1 MTAVHRYPP
10 GITNVGGLCWCQS
23 MFLAAHILSSEVDG
37 TVHAR
42 GWCDR
47 LRPVPLI
54 PPAAEAGGAV
64 TAPLSP

>member
-1 MTAVHRYPP
+1 MTAIHRYPP
-10 GITNVGGLCWCQS
+10 GITATGTHCWCGTCY
-23 MFLAAHILSSEVDG
+23 LAAHILSSEVDG

-42 GWCDR
+42 GWCQR

-64 TAPLSP
+64 TAPLPP